1 MGALYIGGAVLY
13 ASKVPER
20 WYKPPCEF
28 NGIYLFCQCVGF
40 LVNSITPFL
49 QAIPY
54 GTSSLSLQVRPFLH
68 CLLSILISSAQDG
81 CKCMLAFGPTST
93 GWSILV
99 KFCKIVCKK
108 GIYY

>member
-54 GTSSLSLQVRPFLH
+54 GTSSLSSQVRPFLSFITF
-68 CLLSILISSAQDG
+68 CDAYFFL
-81 CKCMLAFGPTST
+81 T
-93 GWSILV
+93 GWMQMYACFWSYQYRMEHP
-99 KFCKIVCKK
+99 C
-108 GIYY
+108 